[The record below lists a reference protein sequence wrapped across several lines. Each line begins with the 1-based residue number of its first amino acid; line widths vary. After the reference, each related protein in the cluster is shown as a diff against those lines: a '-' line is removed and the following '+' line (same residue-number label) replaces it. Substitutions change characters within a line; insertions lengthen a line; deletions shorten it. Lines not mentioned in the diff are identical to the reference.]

1 MKKKTIELS
10 RWQVAAFVLL
20 GIGMLFLLGGILAL
34 AKFRAALNLSR
45 LDTENLRSGKYVKG
59 EIRQYAGKNSELV
72 DVFFGVS
79 GSYGYGFTFYDA
91 YTIPAE
97 DGKFVEILIKDEAL
111 LDQLEAYDRGIGSGA
126 FFVGRV
132 EKPRYEYNYDF
143 WKDSSVFAGVD
154 DAKAR
159 ICNKYVIRQ
168 THPEGIRYRIYVGLS
183 LVLTAW
189 IIIKGCGGVKVTS
202 AD

>member
-10 RWQVAAFVLL
+10 KLQVAAFILL
-20 GIGMLFLLGGILAL
+20 GGGILFLLGGILAL

-45 LDTENLRSGKYVKG
+45 LDTEDLRSGRYVKG
-59 EIRQYAGKNSELV
+59 EIRQYSGKKSEFG
-72 DVFFGVS
+72 DVFLGVS
-79 GSYGYGFTFYDA
+79 SSYGYGLAFYDA

-97 DGKFVEILIKDEAL
+97 DGKFVEILIKDDEL

-168 THPEGIRYRIYVGLS
+168 MHSEGIRYRIYVGLS

-189 IIIKGCGGVKVTS
+189 IIIKGCGGVKITS

>member
-1 MKKKTIELS
+1 MKKKTVELS

-72 DVFFGVS
+72 DVFLGVN
-79 GSYGYGFTFYDA
+79 GSYGYGLTFYDA

-97 DGKFVEILIKDEAL
+97 DGKFVEILIKDEEL
-111 LDQLEAYDRGIGSGA
+111 LDQLEAYDKGIGSGV
-126 FFVGRV
+126 FFVGRQIL
-132 EKPRYEYNYDF
+132 
-143 WKDSSVFAGVD
+143 
-154 DAKAR
+154 R
-159 ICNKYVIRQ
+159 IQ
-168 THPEGIRYRIYVGLS
+168 S
-183 LVLTAW
+183 
-189 IIIKGCGGVKVTS
+189 
-202 AD
+202 

>member
-10 RWQVAAFVLL
+10 KLQVAAFILL
-20 GIGMLFLLGGILAL
+20 GGGILFLLGGILAL

-45 LDTENLRSGKYVKG
+45 LDTEDLRSGRYVKG
-59 EIRQYAGKNSELV
+59 EIRQYSGKKSEFG
-72 DVFFGVS
+72 DVFLGVS
-79 GSYGYGFTFYDA
+79 SSYGYGLAFYDA
-91 YTIPAE
+91 YTIPVE
-97 DGKFVEILIKDEAL
+97 DGKFVEILIKDEEL

-168 THPEGIRYRIYVGLS
+168 MHSEGIRYRIYVGLS

-189 IIIKGCGGVKVTS
+189 IIIKGCGGVKITS